1 MSDHTALRTFALGGV
16 HPPGRKLPAAGLA
29 IEVLPPPDEYVVSLL
44 QHLGAPAAPLVK
56 KGEAVA
62 EGQCLGRVEKGLGA
76 SVHSPCAGKVT
87 GLPRTLH
94 PILGLVPA
102 VAIAPDPEGAP
113 FVPSPADWEAL
124 EPCDILG
131 RIKEAGV
138 VGMGGAGFPT
148 HVKLCPPPDLTVD
161 TFIAN
166 GVECESYLAADHRLM
181 LEHAA
186 GVVQGVRIIRKALG
200 VGRCLIGVEA
210 NKPDAVAALDKAV
223 AEAGEAGR
231 IVVQALAVKYP
242 QGSEK
247 QLIAAL
253 TGRNVPAGGLPA
265 HVGCVVQNVGTCFA
279 AYEAVALG
287 RPCYERVVTVAGAGV
302 ARPANLRC
310 RVGTSL
316 QHMVDFLGGATD
328 AAAKC
333 VLGGPMMGFAVQGL
347 DYRVTKATSGV
358 LLLTAAE
365 TGTGEFGPCIR
376 CGRCLD
382 ACPMGLEP
390 RDISIYAERG
400 RYQDTPRFGL
410 WDCFECGSCA
420 YVCPAKRPLVQ
431 FIRAS
436 KVRLRCKG

>member
-1 MSDHTALRTFALGGV
+1 MSSTALRTFSLGGV
-16 HPPGRKLPAAGLA
+16 HPPGRKAPAAGLA
-29 IEVLPPPDEYVVSLL
+29 IEALPAPSEYVVPLL
-44 QHLGAPAAPLVK
+44 QHCGAPAAPLVK
-56 KGEAVA
+56 KGEVVA
-62 EGQCLGRVEKGLGA
+62 EGQCIGRVDKGLGA

-87 GLPRTLH
+87 GLVRTPN

-102 VAIAPDPEGAP
+102 VAIEPDPEAAAFAP
-113 FVPSPADWEAL
+113 LPEDWEAM
-124 EPCDILG
+124 EACDILG

-148 HVKLCPPPDLTVD
+148 HIKLCPPPDLKVD

-181 LEHAA
+181 LERTAD
-186 GVVQGVRIIRKALG
+186 VVQGVRILRKVLG
-200 VGRCLIGVEA
+200 VERALIGVEA
-210 NKPDAVAALDKAV
+210 NKPDAIAALLAAV
-223 AEAGEAGR
+223 EAAGEGGR
-231 IVVQALAVKYP
+231 ISVQPLAVKYP

-247 QLIAAL
+247 QLISAL

-265 HVGCVVQNVGTCFA
+265 HVGCVVQNVGTCCA
-279 AYEAVALG
+279 VYEAVALG

-302 ARPANLRC
+302 ARAANLRC

-316 QHMVDFLGGATD
+316 RYLVEYLGGATD
-328 AAAKC
+328 EAASC
-333 VLGGPMMGFAVQGL
+333 VLGGPMMGLAVQNL

-365 TGTGEFGPCIR
+365 TGTGDFGPCIR

-400 RYQDTPRFGL
+400 RYADTPRFGL

-436 KVRLRCKG
+436 KLRLRCRG

>member
-1 MSDHTALRTFALGGV
+1 MSDHAALRTFPLGGV
-16 HPPGRKLPAAGLA
+16 HPPGRKQPAAGLA
-29 IEVLPPPDEYVVSLL
+29 IEQLPPPGEYVVPLL
-44 QHLGAPAAPLVK
+44 QHLGAPAMPLVK

-62 EGQCLGRVEKGLGA
+62 EGQCIGKVEKGLGA
-76 SVHSPCAGKVT
+76 AVHSPCAGKVT
-87 GLPRTLH
+87 ALTRTPH
-94 PILGLVPA
+94 PILGPVPA
-102 VAIAPDPEGAP
+102 VAIAPDPEATPFAP
-113 FVPSPADWEAL
+113 FPVEWESM

-131 RIKEAGV
+131 RIREAGV

-186 GVVQGVRIIRKALG
+186 GVVAGVRMALTVLG
-200 VGRCLIGVEA
+200 VSRGVIGVEA
-210 NKPDAVAALDKAV
+210 NKPDAIAALEKAV
-223 AEAGEAGR
+223 AEAGETAR
-231 IVVQALAVKYP
+231 ISVASLAVKYP

-247 QLIAAL
+247 QLIHAV
-253 TGRNVPAGGLPA
+253 TGRSVPAGGLPA

-279 AYEAVALG
+279 IHEAVALG

-310 RVGTSL
+310 RVGASL
-316 QHMVDFLGGATD
+316 QYIIDYLGGVTD
-328 AAAKC
+328 AAVKC
-333 VLGGPMMGFAVQGL
+333 VLGGPMMGFALQGL
-347 DYRVTKATSGV
+347 DYRVSKATSGV

-365 TGTGEFGPCIR
+365 TGTGDFGPCIR

-400 RYQDTPRFGL
+400 RYADTPRFGL

-436 KVRLRCKG
+436 KLRLRCRG

>member
-1 MSDHTALRTFALGGV
+1 MSARAELRTFALGGV
-16 HPPGRKLPAAGLA
+16 HPPGRKAPAAGLA
-29 IEVLPPPDEYVVSLL
+29 IEALPPPPEYVVPLL
-44 QHLGAPAAPLVK
+44 QHFGAPASALVK
-56 KGEAVA
+56 KGESVA
-62 EGQCLGRVEKGLGA
+62 EGQCIGRVEKGLGA
-76 SVHSPCAGKVT
+76 SVHSPCAGKVA
-87 GLPRTLH
+87 GLVRTPH

-102 VAIAPDPEGAP
+102 VAIEPDPEAP
-113 FVPSPADWEAL
+113 PFAPLPVDWESMD
-124 EPCDILG
+124 PCELLG

-148 HVKLCPPPDLTVD
+148 HVKLCPPPDLAVD

-181 LEHAA
+181 LERA
-186 GVVQGVRIIRKALG
+186 GDVVQGVRVILRVLG
-200 VGRCLIGVEA
+200 VSRGLIGVEA
-210 NKPDAVAALDKAV
+210 NKPDAIAALIAAV
-223 AEAGEAGR
+223 EAAGETER
-231 IVVQALAVKYP
+231 ISVEPLAVKYP

-253 TGRNVPAGGLPA
+253 TGRCAPAGGLPA
-265 HVGCVVQNVGTCFA
+265 HVGCVVQNVGTCVA
-279 AYEAVALG
+279 AYEAAALG
-287 RPCYERVVTVAGAGV
+287 RPCTERVVTVAGAGV
-302 ARPANLRC
+302 ARPANLLC

-316 QHMVDFLGGATD
+316 QHMVDHLGGATD
-328 AAAKC
+328 QAVKC
-333 VLGGPMMGFAVQGL
+333 VLGGPMMGLAVQSL

-365 TGTGEFGPCIR
+365 TGDGGYGPCIR

-420 YVCPAKRPLVQ
+420 YVCPAGRPLVQ

-436 KVRLRCKG
+436 KVRLRCRG